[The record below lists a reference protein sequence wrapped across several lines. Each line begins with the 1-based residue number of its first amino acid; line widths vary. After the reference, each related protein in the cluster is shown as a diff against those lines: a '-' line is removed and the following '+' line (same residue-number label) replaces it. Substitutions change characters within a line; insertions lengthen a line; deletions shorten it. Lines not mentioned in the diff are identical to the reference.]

1 MKRSGKRSINGGR
14 GPSLPLLTSDFVKN
28 RPSKCF
34 WTFFDVIYSTRA
46 LIRLRTNKLLAGII
60 SYGAEDASN
69 AITQLTVHREGAHG
83 DYFPVGT
90 FDLDPRASMS
100 RLCFDAPF
108 ATKSLIIEVVRF
120 DGQLVFNFNLLVVS

>member
-1 MKRSGKRSINGGR
+1 MTEA
-14 GPSLPLLTSDFVKN
+14 LTQPFSYCGDEAKWQAQHKWWTWAQSAPADFRFCQK
-28 RPSKCF
+28 PAK
-34 WTFFDVIYSTRA
+34 A
-46 LIRLRTNKLLAGII
+46 LIRLRTNKLLAGIV